1 VKKAIQAV
9 QVILFL
15 MLVAPTS
22 AFATTIVYDF
32 GTTLF
37 GTTIQSPD
45 FRHHLREID
54 SLAVNST
61 IVYDSDTLTAVVT
74 LAGQGYV
81 RDLANGG
88 TTIVDSTDFF
98 TELVITNVIPIT
110 DPEGLLGFAGVG
122 ASSFGT
128 VTVADFGDI
137 TGDGIGDTI
146 SYDIEARF
154 MNFAS
159 YAGSANYKSE
169 IADLGS
175 ANFFLWDSTILGGIA
190 ANAWYRATGN
200 FFVNGQLSNLI
211 ASGGGDIHLRNGS
224 TEVPEPATALLLSFG
239 LLGGAVR
246 RKRS

>member
-1 VKKAIQAV
+1 
-9 QVILFL
+9 

-37 GTTIQSPD
+37 GTTAQSSD
-45 FRHHLREID
+45 FRHHLREVD
-54 SLAVNST
+54 SLAVDST
-61 IVYDSDTLTAVVT
+61 VVYDSDTLTAVVT
-74 LAGQGYV
+74 LAGQGFV
-81 RDLANGG
+81 RDLNNGG
-88 TTIVDSTDFF
+88 TTIVDNTDFF

-128 VTVADFGDI
+128 VTVVDFGDI
-137 TGDGIGDTI
+137 DGDGVGDTV
-146 SYDIEARF
+146 SYDIQAQF

-159 YAGSANYKSE
+159 YANSNDYKSE

-190 ANAWYRATGN
+190 ANSWYRATGN
-200 FFVNGQLSNLI
+200 YFLNGQLTNLI
-211 ASGGGDIHLRNGS
+211 TAGGGDIHLRNGTTG